1 MLIATV
7 LVIIQ
12 DVLIEDIFKLS
23 AFAVA
28 SDFCEWVQVGNDV
41 YILIVSIMLSLT
53 HLNGLQLL
61 VLSPYFIEI
70 TFFLCTNRINLLNLK
85 ESSGRLVFI
94 AKGFLKLPNLHML
107 IKQESISSQKL
118 GSQDFW

>member
-12 DVLIEDIFKLS
+12 DVPTEDIFKLS

-28 SDFCEWVQVGNDV
+28 SDFCEWIQVGNGV

-53 HLNGLQLL
+53 HLNGFPLL
-61 VLSPYFIEI
+61 ALLPYFTEI

-118 GSQDFW
+118 GCQDFW